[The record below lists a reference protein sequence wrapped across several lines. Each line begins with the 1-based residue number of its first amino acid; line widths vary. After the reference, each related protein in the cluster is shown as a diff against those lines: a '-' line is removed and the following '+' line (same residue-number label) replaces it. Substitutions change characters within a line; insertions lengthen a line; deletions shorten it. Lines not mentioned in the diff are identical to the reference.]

1 MEFKLNVI
9 GLLIRP
15 LNMIVGF
22 VRVYCQKVQKKKKNV
37 DEKEN
42 KKKNQNTVQE
52 TWIFSSSLYTFI

>member
-1 MEFKLNVI
+1 
-9 GLLIRP
+9 
-15 LNMIVGF
+15 MIVGF